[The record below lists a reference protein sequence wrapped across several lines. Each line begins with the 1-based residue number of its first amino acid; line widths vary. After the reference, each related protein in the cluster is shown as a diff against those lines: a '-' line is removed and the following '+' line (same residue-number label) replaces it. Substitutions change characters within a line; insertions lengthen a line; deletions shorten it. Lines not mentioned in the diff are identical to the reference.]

1 MRVIYLIIGITSLVV
16 GTIGIVLP
24 VLPTTPFLLL
34 SLACFLKSSKKLYD
48 FVLENKYL
56 GPYVRD
62 YISGDGIPLKMKKRA
77 IALVWITISFSA
89 LVVIDVI
96 HLQILLFTIAILVSS
111 YIWTRKTK
119 EA

>member
-1 MRVIYLIIGITSLVV
+1 MRAIYFTLGITTLVI

-34 SLACFLKSSKKLYD
+34 SLACFLKSSRKLYN
-48 FVLENKYL
+48 FVLDNKYL
-56 GPYVRD
+56 GPYVKD
-62 YISGDGIPLKMKKRA
+62 YVSGEGIPLNMKKRA

-96 HLQILLFTIAILVSS
+96 HLKILLFTIAILVSS